1 MIGVVGTALGTAGV
15 NIADMDVGRMDTP
28 GSAIMVLATTT
39 STPPD
44 VIAALR
50 GTPGIISVHPLESG
64 DNGNR

>member
-1 MIGVVGTALGTAGV
+1 
-15 NIADMDVGRMDTP
+15 MDVGRMDTP

-39 STPPD
+39 STPPG